1 MLAPHPSCSW
11 IKCWGTRAT
20 RWVSMTVHYVSL
32 SHRLFL
38 QLGEVLGEDYERK
51 MAVVAVLKQYA
62 EDRDVDILCRSLDAI
77 LNTPL
82 SRSILRHIRSA
93 QLDVVTVI

>member
-1 MLAPHPSCSW
+1 M
-11 IKCWGTRAT
+11 
-20 RWVSMTVHYVSL
+20 
-32 SHRLFL
+32 
-38 QLGEVLGEDYERK
+38 GEDYERK

-82 SRSILRHIRSA
+82 SRSILRHIRLA
-93 QLDVVTVI
+93 ELKAAVGVVGDVVVFVVVVVVVSILSSL